1 LILVLFPSGSNFVA
15 APIRS
20 TVRAAKE
27 KFTLQGLVKRRG
39 TTAELPA
46 FEELGV
52 TDEARNIVDWVHF
65 EKSRSE
71 LGPGFIRIL
80 SYFKEDGVKSIAQ
93 IEAAMH
99 EQNTAALVIPAH
111 TLKGESRQLGAEPL
125 AKMAELI
132 ETTARFCV
140 ETHRFPDELVPE
152 VVELRKLFDETI
164 ELFDKATNPLVSRA
178 GPGAFGRKANNQS
191 FGRI

>member
-1 LILVLFPSGSNFVA
+1 VA
-15 APIRS
+15 
-20 TVRAAKE
+20 
-27 KFTLQGLVKRRG
+27 
-39 TTAELPA
+39 
-46 FEELGV
+46 
-52 TDEARNIVDWVHF
+52 DEARNVIDWVHF
-65 EKSRSE
+65 EKSRTE

-93 IEAAMH
+93 IEQAMH

-125 AKMAELI
+125 AKIAELI
-132 ETTARFCV
+132 ESTARFCI

-152 VVELRKLFDETI
+152 VVELRKLFNETI
-164 ELFDKATNPLVSRA
+164 ELFDKATNPLVSRS
-178 GPGAFGRKANNQS
+178 GQGGFGRKASNQG

>member
-1 LILVLFPSGSNFVA
+1 M
-15 APIRS
+15 
-20 TVRAAKE
+20 
-27 KFTLQGLVKRRG
+27 
-39 TTAELPA
+39 
-46 FEELGV
+46 
-52 TDEARNIVDWVHF
+52 TDEARDIIDWGHF

-93 IEAAMH
+93 IEDAMR

-125 AKMAELI
+125 ATIAELI
-132 ETTARFCV
+132 EQTARLCV
-140 ETHRFPDELVPE
+140 ETHRFPDELVPQ
-152 VVELRKLFDETI
+152 VVELRQLFDQTV
-164 ELFDKATNPLVSRA
+164 ELFDKATNPLMTRAPASR
-178 GPGAFGRKANNQS
+178 FGRKVNNQG